1 MVVCARVPP
10 SRGYKPP
17 MRTAL
22 RIGLGVV
29 VVLVVLAL
37 VIFSRGS
44 YERIAVGAGS
54 SGNDSAAAAT
64 CLSHPPRRDRRVIAR
79 CVRVHGILLYVRRG
93 YDAESRVDE
102 IHLLVSAHFHLYVV
116 KLHMPFP
123 AHLRVGHGLTAIGP
137 LLETSPPRFGIH
149 EVEAFS
155 FTN

>member
-1 MVVCARVPP
+1 MNESP
-10 SRGYKPP
+10 S
-17 MRTAL
+17 
-22 RIGLGVV
+22 
-29 VVLVVLAL
+29 
-37 VIFSRGS
+37 
-44 YERIAVGAGS
+44 ER
-54 SGNDSAAAAT
+54 AAAGTTPQPLPPASRT
-64 CLSHPPRRDRRVIAR
+64 RPRRDRRVIAR

-155 FTN
+155 FTH